1 MTLGSLIFL
10 IAVLHTLLAN
20 SLTRFANRFPHHSAA
35 ARLLHLLGEVE
46 VILGLWA
53 GVFVLGSSFTVGF
66 ETALIK
72 LSSLNFNEPCFVATI
87 MIVAATKPIT
97 SAASFLIERLARI
110 LPIPFP
116 AAMVM
121 CCLSIGPLLGSL
133 ITEPAAMTVTALILR
148 DRLFSRKCNQR
159 LKYAVLGTLFVN
171 ISIGGVLTHFAAPPV
186 VMVARTWEWTTLF
199 MMTHFGEKAVLAVLL
214 NAGLL
219 VVTNWKELTA
229 PEGPLGGRN
238 EGAISKMPP
247 FWLLSLHLMALAA
260 IVATSHFPAFFA
272 GVLVFFIGST
282 IVTRDYQSELRLKE
296 ALLVGFFLAGLVVL
310 GDEQHWWVSPLLP
323 TLSPGQMFSGSAVL
337 TSVMDNAAITFLAAK
352 VDELSEALKYAVV
365 AGAVVGGGMTVIANA
380 PNPVGFAILRDG
392 FEDSSISPLKL
403 ALSALVPTLVAAACF
418 WFL

>member
-1 MTLGSLIFL
+1 MTFGSLIFL

-20 SLTRFANRFPHHSAA
+20 SLTRLSRRFPHHSPAE
-35 ARLLHLLGEVE
+35 RSFHLLGEVE
-46 VILGLWA
+46 VILGFWA
-53 GVFVLGSSFTVGF
+53 GIFVIGSSFTVGF
-66 ETALIK
+66 ETALLK
-72 LSSLNFNEPCFVATI
+72 LSSLNFNEPCFVAAV

-97 SAASFLIERLARI
+97 SASSYLIERLARI

-121 CCLSIGPLLGSL
+121 CCLSLGPLLGSL

-148 DRLFSRKCNQR
+148 DRLFSRKCSQR

-199 MMTHFGEKAVLAVLL
+199 MMTHFGEKAVLAVLS
-214 NAGLL
+214 NVGLL
-219 VVTNWKELTA
+219 AVIHWKELTA
-229 PEGPLGGRN
+229 SHGPLSARN
-238 EGAISKMPP
+238 EGPASKMPP
-247 FWLLSLHLMALAA
+247 LWLLSLHLAALAA
-260 IVATSHFPAFFA
+260 IVATSHFPSFFA
-272 GVLVFFIGST
+272 GVLIFFIGST

-310 GDEQHWWVSPLLP
+310 GDEQHWWVSPLIP
-323 TLSPGQMFSGSAVL
+323 TLTAGQMFAGAAAL
-337 TSVMDNAAITFLAAK
+337 TSVMDNAAITFLASK
-352 VDELSEALKYAVV
+352 VDALSEALKYAVV
-365 AGAVVGGGMTVIANA
+365 AGAVVGGGITVIANA

-403 ALSALVPTLVAAACF
+403 ALSALMPTLIAAACF
-418 WFL
+418 WLL